1 MKDDKK
7 VLLSQYIPIIKDM
20 IACRVRKDYI
30 RMENVLEKHK
40 IRANDFFDLQKFFV
54 EEFGIDPRTI
64 YEEVDFRN
72 NSALREKIYSIDEW
86 GAKKITTSPPFK
98 KINYKLLFPID
109 DNLNRMGY
117 RLSNGLWKE
126 LEETEEEYKNQ
137 VDNLVTLIYMLRKQE
152 ISKEVFF
159 DEYFLTPISLSLLRW
174 DLSEKHDVD
183 PRIIFTTE
191 YLFLKNKES
200 KKLLEMELK
209 ELKIEKKEQVSK
221 KLEMLKNPTI
231 NRQELIQEFINAK
244 NDDKKRIEII
254 EKYKLNNLLFNG
266 YREHFTKKE
275 NIHPRMLYTEVE
287 IYHTKWLLN
296 ILKKNNEKLPVAED
310 IRDFEHQDFYLNQ
323 DEYIDL
329 VIARAE
335 EFCNNKQVMEEK
347 LDSKEKRIDEQS
359 VNKNMRIIRNM
370 GVVNFEEQ
378 EEEQIEKKTTRG
390 RPKWKNPS
398 EKKDQKTMIFTTKA
412 LKEKIRKYSEEAKQR
427 GEIMSQTGA
436 ISEYIVNIL
445 EKHFLELEQ
454 KK

>member
-7 VLLSQYIPIIKDM
+7 ALLSQYMPLIKDM
-20 IACRVRKDYI
+20 IACRVRKDCI
-30 RMENVLEKHK
+30 RMENILEKHK
-40 IRANDFFDLQKFFV
+40 IGANDFFNLQKFFV

-64 YEEVDFRN
+64 YEEVDFKK
-72 NSALREKIYSIDEW
+72 NSTLQEKIYSIDEW

-98 KINYKLLFPID
+98 KINYRKLFPID
-109 DNLNRMGY
+109 DNLNQMGY
-117 RLSNGLWKE
+117 RLSNGLWRE
-126 LEETEEEYKNQ
+126 LEETEEEYRNQ
-137 VDNLVTLIYMLRKQE
+137 IDNLLTLIYMLRKQE

-159 DEYFLTPISLSLLRW
+159 DEYFLTPISLFLLRL
-174 DLSEKHDVD
+174 DLSRKHDVD

-200 KKLLEMELK
+200 EKLLEMELK
-209 ELKIEKKEQVSK
+209 ELKIEKKEQVAK
-221 KLEMLKNPTI
+221 KLKMLKNPTI
-231 NRQELIQEFINAK
+231 DRQELIQEFINAK
-244 NDDKKRIEII
+244 DDDKKRIEII

-266 YREHFTKKE
+266 YREYFTKKE

-296 ILKKNNEKLPVAED
+296 ILKNNNEELPIAED
-310 IRDFEHQDFYLNQ
+310 IKDFKHQDFYLNQ

-335 EFCNNKQVMEEK
+335 KFCNKQTKEGDIE
-347 LDSKEKRIDEQS
+347 DKEKGIDEQS
-359 VNKNMRIIRNM
+359 VNRNIRIIRKM
-370 GVVNFEEQ
+370 GFVDFEEQ
-378 EEEQIEKKTTRG
+378 EEKQIEKKTTKG

-412 LKEKIRKYSEEAKQR
+412 LKEKIKKYSEEAKQR

-445 EKHFLELEQ
+445 EKHFAELEQ
-454 KK
+454 RD